1 MSQHCHYGL
10 LCYRPLMTQA
20 PKSHPSEDQSECL
33 SAVKAGLR
41 SLEAGQS
48 VPYEKVRRW
57 LLSWGTPSEL
67 SKPECV

>member
-1 MSQHCHYGL
+1 
-10 LCYRPLMTQA
+10 MTQA